1 MELFH
6 RADAAASQGYD
17 QKKKRISSLLFLLF
31 LILSD
36 HRELYTKK

>member
-17 QKKKRISSLLFLLF
+17 QKKEANQFASFFVVFNFK
-31 LILSD
+31 
-36 HRELYTKK
+36 